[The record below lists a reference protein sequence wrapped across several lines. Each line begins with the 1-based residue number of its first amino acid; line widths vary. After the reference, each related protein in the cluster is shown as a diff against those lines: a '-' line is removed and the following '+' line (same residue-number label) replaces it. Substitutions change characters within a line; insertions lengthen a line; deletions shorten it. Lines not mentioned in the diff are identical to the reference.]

1 MADLGLA
8 QIRKGTNVLRL
19 LNAPRS
25 PCLTASVAF
34 QNGLFRAAKRAV
46 WERETAHF
54 AVRNGAFRN
63 ALETKRLRNAPDT
76 MSFYNG

>member
-25 PCLTASVAF
+25 PCLTARIAF
-34 QNGLFRAAKRAV
+34 PNGLFRAAKRAV

-63 ALETKRLRNAPDT
+63 VLETKRLRNASGMAP
-76 MSFYNG
+76 FYKG